1 MQAALIAKDQLAV
14 NLKGKITA
22 KDWEKLKAN
31 NQHLKEL
38 YQKAE
43 AEIPNDMINREVQKK
58 AIAGLKQRWAKTD
71 DGIINF
77 EKNYELNDQGF
88 YVAKQRR

>member
-1 MQAALIAKDQLAV
+1 
-14 NLKGKITA
+14 
-22 KDWEKLKAN
+22 
-31 NQHLKEL
+31 
-38 YQKAE
+38 
-43 AEIPNDMINREVQKK
+43 
-58 AIAGLKQRWAKTD
+58 LKQRWAKTD